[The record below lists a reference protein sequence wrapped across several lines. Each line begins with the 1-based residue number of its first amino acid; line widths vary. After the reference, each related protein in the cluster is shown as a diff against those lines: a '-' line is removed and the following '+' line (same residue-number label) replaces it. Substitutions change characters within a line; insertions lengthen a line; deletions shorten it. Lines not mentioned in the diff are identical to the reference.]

1 LPRPRQEQLTRL
13 HLVRQSD
20 LARDVTAFIVDRQA
34 RGLSLRTV
42 EYYASELR
50 CWQAYLEA
58 RGLCRVQDLAPD
70 HLRQYLLHL
79 QESRNAGGVHCAY
92 RALRSFLCWAWAEFD
107 LPEPCPIAK
116 VHAPRVPQEPLT
128 PVPLPDLKAMLDTCE
143 RRTRA
148 GDRDRA
154 MLLCLLDSGCR
165 ASEFTALDVA
175 DVNAATGAVVIR
187 HAKGGK
193 FRTVFLGS
201 EARMALLRYLR
212 HRRDKSGALWLTDDA
227 HRLTY
232 AGLRQVVVRRA
243 RLAGVPVPGLHSFRR
258 AFCLAMLRGGA
269 DLLSVSRLLGH
280 ADLGLIARYAKQVQ
294 DDLAAAHA
302 KAGPVDR
309 LLR

>member
-1 LPRPRQEQLTRL
+1 M
-13 HLVRQSD
+13 
-20 LARDVTAFIVDRQA
+20 TAFIVDRQA

-42 EYYASELR
+42 QYYGSELR
-50 CWQAYLEA
+50 YWQAYLET
-58 RGLCRVQDLAPD
+58 RGLGQIQDLTAD
-70 HLRQYLLHL
+70 HVRQYLLCL
-79 QESRNAGGVHCAY
+79 QDTRNAGGVHCAY
-92 RALRSFLCWAWAEFD
+92 RALRSFLRWAWCEYD
-107 LPEPCPIAK
+107 LPQPCPIVK
-116 VHAPRVPQEPLT
+116 VHAPRVPQEPLA
-128 PVPLPDLKAMLDTCE
+128 PLPLPDLKAMLTTCE
-143 RRTRA
+143 RRTPE

-154 MLLCLLDSGCR
+154 LLPCLLDSGCR
-165 ASEFTALDVA
+165 ASEFMALDVG

-193 FRTVFLGS
+193 FRTVFLGA
-201 EARMALLRYLR
+201 EARAALLRYLR
-212 HRRDKSGALWLTDDA
+212 HRRDQDGALWLTDDG

-243 RLAGVPVPGLHSFRR
+243 RCAGVPVPALHSFRR

-280 ADLGLIARYAKQVQ
+280 ADLGLIARYARQVQ